1 MSEVPEDDDRPSQ
14 GDEDEIPRQGL
25 LAAMP
30 KRTFYRVALLLAALA
45 GIIYLRQRTSSIAS
59 CMSDAFRIPPT
70 ADQKRSPSSVKAR
83 VLLPT
88 DLAEPPHR

>member
-59 CMSDAFRIPPT
+59 CMSDAFRLQPPME
-70 ADQKRSPSSVKAR
+70 QRSPSSSIRAR
-83 VLLPT
+83 VMLPAAPSKT
-88 DLAEPPHR
+88 P